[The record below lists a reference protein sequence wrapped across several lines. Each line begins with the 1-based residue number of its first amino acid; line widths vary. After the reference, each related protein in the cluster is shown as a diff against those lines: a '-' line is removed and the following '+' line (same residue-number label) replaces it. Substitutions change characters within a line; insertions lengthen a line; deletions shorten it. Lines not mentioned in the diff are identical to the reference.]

1 MNAPP
6 GQVLG
11 NACNVATALSER
23 STAFK
28 RNLDEVN
35 ELIGDCN
42 LDDDLARMLR
52 AFAVEIVTLQPAHR
66 ALQATCEGCGR
77 EQESPPTP
85 SPEALAA
92 KHRVGTWS

>member
-52 AFAVEIVTLQPAHR
+52 ASHGVSWKIDGNSWMFIISQFPDVCGGTHR
-66 ALQATCEGCGR
+66 CT
-77 EQESPPTP
+77 
-85 SPEALAA
+85 
-92 KHRVGTWS
+92 